1 MLTFLITN
9 NIRIKISEQWIR
21 SFRKINLH
29 LGQTPQNAGQIL
41 KNFLVENGMEIKL
54 KEHEYV
60 RRKKRR

>member
-1 MLTFLITN
+1 M
-9 NIRIKISEQWIR
+9 RIKISEQWIR

-41 KNFLVENGMEIKL
+41 KIFLVENGMEIEL
-54 KEHEYV
+54 KEHEHV